1 MPRPIPPQSP
11 GIAIVIMII
20 IDWHHHYCHSLIIVT
35 MPSPP
40 SQRFPFPCR
49 TGRLWWRAGGGGEGG
64 ERRAD
69 VCCLIL
75 ATLTILQ
82 LLALVALQLYEGAGH
97 QAPSCWEPTY
107 LTLKVK
113 KLSDNQADSKSASNH
128 FANILWLRK
137 KPWERRK
144 CGVDPIT
151 GDCVRWFSMAMQSIK
166 KQLFILYLFSAKE

>member
-1 MPRPIPPQSP
+1 MRCPILIRSQELRATAEYKGVRDAEANSTPVTWDCHCHHDYYVLTD
-11 GIAIVIMII
+11 INII
-20 IDWHHHYCHSLIIVT
+20 SLIIVI

-64 ERRAD
+64 ERRAGI
-69 VCCLIL
+69 CCLVL

-107 LTLKVK
+107 LTLKAK
-113 KLSDNQADSKSASNH
+113 KLSDKEQIHSVKRLH
-128 FANILWLRK
+128 F
-137 KPWERRK
+137 
-144 CGVDPIT
+144 
-151 GDCVRWFSMAMQSIK
+151 
-166 KQLFILYLFSAKE
+166 

>member
-1 MPRPIPPQSP
+1 MRATAEYKGVRDAEANSTP
-11 GIAIVIMII
+11 VTWDCHCNHDYYVLTDII
-20 IDWHHHYCHSLIIVT
+20 SLIIVI

-69 VCCLIL
+69 VCCWI
-75 ATLTILQ
+75 LTILQ
-82 LLALVALQLYEGAGH
+82 LLALVTLQLYEGAGH

-107 LTLKVK
+107 LTLKAK

-151 GDCVRWFSMAMQSIK
+151 GDCVR
-166 KQLFILYLFSAKE
+166 